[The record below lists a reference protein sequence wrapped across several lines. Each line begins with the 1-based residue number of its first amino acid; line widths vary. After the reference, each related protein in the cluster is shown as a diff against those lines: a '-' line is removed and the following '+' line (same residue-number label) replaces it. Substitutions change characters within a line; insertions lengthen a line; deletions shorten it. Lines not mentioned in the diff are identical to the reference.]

1 MAARDDVEFVVVYQ
15 REPHA
20 RQMAFRDVPQPT
32 TVEERLALARR
43 ACEEFELPQDFWI
56 DGLDDQ
62 SRALFGDLPSPAL
75 ILGPNGKVVA
85 KLPWS
90 EPDLLGAKLDEHL
103 AGLDAVL
110 ADADSEASGQL
121 GVTASLLRARRG
133 EIDALLSAPRP
144 GTGLEAA
151 LLALAVVRHREEA
164 PVGIAIAVL
173 EDTCDDR
180 PDLLAAGLA
189 DLVTGPRCAERPK
202 VTDTLLRRLVELAG
216 ERRPRQAAWARARMR
231 DRTPL

>member
-1 MAARDDVEFVVVYQ
+1 
-15 REPHA
+15 
-20 RQMAFRDVPQPT
+20 MAFRDVPQPA

-85 KLPWS
+85 KLPWA
-90 EPDLLGAKLDEHL
+90 EPDQLGPRLDEHL
-103 AGLDAVL
+103 AALDTVL
-110 ADADSEASGQL
+110 ADPASEVSTQL
-121 GVTASLLRARRG
+121 GIAASLLRARRG
-133 EIDALLSAPRP
+133 EIDALLSTPRP

-164 PVGIAIAVL
+164 PLDIAISVL

-180 PDLLAAGLA
+180 PELLAAGLA
-189 DLVTGPRCAERPK
+189 DLVSSPLCAERPK